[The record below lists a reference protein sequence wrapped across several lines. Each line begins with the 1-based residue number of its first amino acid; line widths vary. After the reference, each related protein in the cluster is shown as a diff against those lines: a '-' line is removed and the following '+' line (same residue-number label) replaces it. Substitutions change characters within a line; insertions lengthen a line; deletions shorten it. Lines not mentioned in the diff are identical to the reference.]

1 VFSRTAVR
9 IDPAKAAIKA
19 CTQQAAGI
27 VRNSQAPFSLENLR
41 VIARA
46 IQAPVSIDQ

>member
-1 VFSRTAVR
+1 LILPSVR
-9 IDPAKAAIKA
+9 IDPAKAAMEA
-19 CTQQAAGI
+19 CAQQAAGI
-27 VRNSQAPFSLENLR
+27 AWNPQAPFSLENLR